1 MVYYSMNDYKFVR
14 FVKSNTAGK
23 MYDAIIEKRNERTSR
38 KRVPFGDNKM
48 MNYQDNTGLNLYNG
62 LIHGDQKRRESYIAR
77 HKGFLKPG
85 FYSPGYFSMKYLW

>member
-1 MVYYSMNDYKFVR
+1 MVYYSMNDYKLIR

-23 MYDAIIEKRNERTSR
+23 MYDAVLEKRDDRTRR

-48 MNYQDNTGLNLYNG
+48 MNYQDKTGLNLYNG

-85 FYSPGYFSMKYLW
+85 FYSPGWFSMKYLW